1 MDFVLILVFIIA
13 VYGCHLRKAEDGSF
27 ISLKQTASINGI
39 FVMLVLLNHFS
50 QYASM
55 GKYDVFFQKFIGHMG
70 QLIVVTF
77 LFYSGYG
84 IMYSIMNKVKYISTI
99 PLRFLKLLL
108 HFDLALVLYLIVGLA
123 TGNRYPIAIYLQALI
138 GWRTIGNSTWYIFAT
153 LCLYVFVFIA
163 GIIARNRYELLVTLV
178 CIACVLFIIL
188 LGAMGKAEHWFNTVL
203 CFPAGMFFALC
214 YSKIIPI
221 FTKKALYV
229 VNVLVSM
236 IICLICHMIPWYIGN
251 RYLRVFLHETK
262 SIAFVWIIISVS
274 WFLVIGNPI
283 LTWLGGY
290 VFEIYIL
297 QRIPMILLENVAM
310 NKYLYFA
317 ICVAITLV
325 MAVVFKKV
333 ELCVD
338 KIINKKLVANKAIK

>member
-1 MDFVLILVFIIA
+1 MNFVLILVFIIA
-13 VYGCHLRKAEDGSF
+13 VYGCHLRKGEDDSF

-39 FVMLVLLNHFS
+39 FVMLVLLSHFS
-50 QYASM
+50 QYAPM
-55 GKYDVFFQKFIGHMG
+55 GKYDAFFQKFIDQMG

-84 IMYSIMNKVKYISTI
+84 IMYSIINKEKYISTI

-108 HFDLALVLYLIVGLA
+108 HFDLALVPYLIVGLA
-123 TGNRYPIAIYLQALI
+123 TGDRYPIAIYLQALI

-163 GIIARNRYELLVTLV
+163 GIIAKNRYELLVTLV
-178 CIACVLFIIL
+178 SVTCVLFIFL
-188 LGAMGKAEHWFNTVL
+188 LGAMGKADHWFNTIL

-214 YSKIIPI
+214 YPKIMSF
-221 FTKKALYV
+221 FTKKTLYV
-229 VNVLVSM
+229 TGILVSM
-236 IICLICHMIPWYIGN
+236 LICLICHKLPGHIGN
-251 RYLRVFLHETK
+251 HYIRVFLYETK

-274 WFLVIGNPI
+274 WFFVIGNPI
-283 LTWLGGY
+283 LKWLGGY

-317 ICVAITLV
+317 ICVVVTLV

-333 ELCVD
+333 EMYVD
-338 KIINKKLVANKAIK
+338 KKINEKLVVNKM